1 MMLPPFFGI
10 NTLMSDH
17 QIINS
22 HAKKEKLSKLL
33 KIKNLSDSAALKVL
47 KYYQKLKVFSTR
59 KGGKHQY

>member
-1 MMLPPFFGI
+1 
-10 NTLMSDH
+10 MSDY